1 MIALLYN
8 GQVWR
13 TSLFDD
19 EMDKCGSFLPK
30 TDLCQLSLVC
40 VNMQFDKFLTYQ

>member
-19 EMDKCGSFLPK
+19 EMDKCGFVSSK
-30 TDLCQLSLVC
+30 TWFMSTFISLRE
-40 VNMQFDKFLTYQ
+40 YAI